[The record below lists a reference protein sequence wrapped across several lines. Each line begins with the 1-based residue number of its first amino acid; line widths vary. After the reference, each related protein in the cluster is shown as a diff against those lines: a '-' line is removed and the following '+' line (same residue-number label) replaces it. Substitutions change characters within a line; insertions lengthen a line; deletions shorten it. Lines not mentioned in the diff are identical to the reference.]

1 MRGVGRRRRTS
12 EHYADVDTFDERAG
26 WNNRNCNEVTMPP
39 RVLRQRKPVLKAPLP
54 LPHERDES
62 PDISTPT
69 RPIMRQAKRDL
80 DAGQVDTDNYTRV
93 AAASAGRLQ
102 QPRRTRRTA

>member
-1 MRGVGRRRRTS
+1 
-12 EHYADVDTFDERAG
+12 
-26 WNNRNCNEVTMPP
+26 MPP
-39 RVLRQRKPVLKAPLP
+39 GVLRKRKSARTTSLP

-62 PDISTPT
+62 PDFSAPT
-69 RPIMRQAKRDL
+69 KPKMRQAKRDL

-93 AAASAGRLQ
+93 AATSAARLQ